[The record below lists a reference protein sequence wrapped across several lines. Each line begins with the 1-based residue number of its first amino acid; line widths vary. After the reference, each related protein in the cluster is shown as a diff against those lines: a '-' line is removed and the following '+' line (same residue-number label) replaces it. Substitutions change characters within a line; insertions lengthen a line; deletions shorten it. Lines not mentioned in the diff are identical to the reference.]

1 MKIIKRNGME
11 VDFDIN
17 KIIVAITKA
26 NNTVPSKFRLSEDTI
41 NSIAKNVE
49 NECIK
54 RNHEM
59 NVENIQDMVE
69 SELVHTGSYQ
79 IAKNYITYRYTHQVN
94 REGSELDK
102 KILSI
107 VDLANEEVKQENSNK
122 DPVINS
128 TQRDYISGEVSRDL
142 SMRLLVDPDI
152 REAHDKGI
160 IHFHDSDYF
169 IQHMHNCFTGD
180 TKFITDKGIRR
191 FKDFKDGDKVFVK
204 DKDGVLRE
212 ATVHNYEN
220 QFMNRVVLTNG
231 KSKHTVICTPDHR
244 WFLNDGSIT
253 TNLRVGDRLL
263 GVKDS
268 TDFQISNKEDAYY
281 FTLGFLIGDGT
292 DLKNGSV
299 RVRLCGNKNKWEYV
313 FKQADWRISHPDKFD
328 GDACCTT
335 SRISKQDILNGA
347 LWKYLTPHQNR
358 MMFLGYYSADGRDS
372 NSKVAYTSDNRVASF
387 IEYSSGIAGFYISSC
402 REFFHDT
409 PFKKNAY
416 LIEYHFITRT
426 PNNWLWRVE
435 SITPYGHGK
444 VKTWCVEEPITH
456 SFLLDKGIVTGNC
469 DLVNLEDILQNGTVI
484 SDTLIEKP
492 HSFSTACN
500 ISTQVIAQV
509 ASNQFGL

>member
-26 NNTVPSKFRLSEDTI
+26 NNTVPSNVRLSEDTI

-169 IQHMHNCFTGD
+169 IQHMHNC
-180 TKFITDKGIRR
+180 
-191 FKDFKDGDKVFVK
+191 
-204 DKDGVLRE
+204 
-212 ATVHNYEN
+212 
-220 QFMNRVVLTNG
+220 
-231 KSKHTVICTPDHR
+231 
-244 WFLNDGSIT
+244 
-253 TNLRVGDRLL
+253 
-263 GVKDS
+263 
-268 TDFQISNKEDAYY
+268 
-281 FTLGFLIGDGT
+281 
-292 DLKNGSV
+292 
-299 RVRLCGNKNKWEYV
+299 
-313 FKQADWRISHPDKFD
+313 
-328 GDACCTT
+328 
-335 SRISKQDILNGA
+335 
-347 LWKYLTPHQNR
+347 
-358 MMFLGYYSADGRDS
+358 
-372 NSKVAYTSDNRVASF
+372 
-387 IEYSSGIAGFYISSC
+387 
-402 REFFHDT
+402 
-409 PFKKNAY
+409 
-416 LIEYHFITRT
+416 
-426 PNNWLWRVE
+426 
-435 SITPYGHGK
+435 
-444 VKTWCVEEPITH
+444 
-456 SFLLDKGIVTGNC
+456 

-509 ASNQFGL
+509 ASNQFGLNYV

>member
-26 NNTVPSKFRLSEDTI
+26 NNTVPSNFRLSEDTI

-128 TQRDYISGEVSRDL
+128 TQRDYIAGEVSRDIT
-142 SMRLLVDPDI
+142 MRLLVDPDI

-180 TKFITDKGIRR
+180 TEFIVNGCEARR
-191 FKDFKDGDKVFVK
+191 FDEFKDGDEVAVISS
-204 DKDGVLRE
+204 DGVIRM
-212 ATVHNYEN
+212 ATVHTYGYHHMIQVTLVSSENLYVSFRCTQNHRWILKDGTVTTNISVGDELLPSTLYEN
-220 QFMNRVVLTNG
+220 ISWKVVA
-231 KSKHTVICTPDHR
+231 I
-244 WFLNDGSIT
+244 ND
-253 TNLRVGDRLL
+253 N
-263 GVKDS
+263 
-268 TDFQISNKEDAYY
+268 
-281 FTLGFLIGDGT
+281 
-292 DLKNGSV
+292 
-299 RVRLCGNKNKWEYV
+299 
-313 FKQADWRISHPDKFD
+313 
-328 GDACCTT
+328 
-335 SRISKQDILNGA
+335 
-347 LWKYLTPHQNR
+347 
-358 MMFLGYYSADGRDS
+358 
-372 NSKVAYTSDNRVASF
+372 SDNLELA
-387 IEYSSGIAGFYISSC
+387 
-402 REFFHDT
+402 
-409 PFKKNAY
+409 
-416 LIEYHFITRT
+416 
-426 PNNWLWRVE
+426 
-435 SITPYGHGK
+435 
-444 VKTWCVEEPITH
+444 WCVEEPVTH
-456 SFLLDKGIVTGNC
+456 SFTLKNYIVTGNC

-500 ISTQVIAQV
+500 ITTQVVAQV
-509 ASNQFGL
+509 ASNQLGMKCV